1 MLLPNPL
8 TIQLADRAV
17 KACLND
23 APVPIL
29 DIAKNFVECGS
40 HQKFVTNDPYLW
52 VAKLVIS
59 LESYL
64 QKLPEQ
70 IIFVPSETRPKT
82 YGPNKRFQRK
92 FYQNFSKRISKFP
105 YSTLKENERTPIETL
120 KPWVD
125 TLTPYAD
132 ENLEFIPG
140 YYSISGLVSKP
151 TDLSKDDLT
160 AQQFSYPNV
169 PGTIFGTKS
178 VRNKLVDYFS
188 RIKMYI
194 VLHHKDL
201 RDQGLRN
208 LCTNLALDLNTL
220 NPQAKVVDLFFSK
233 NAESTN
239 RSKVSRLVVWFDYL
253 QKHLPLH
260 LPQWSDLN
268 TRAWKASS
276 IFVLLERQHFRSYFF
291 LSFLEQSD
299 NQWDTDKHYL
309 SAIKEINSLQRI
321 YELTN
326 QILVAPTAITSK
338 IVRRKVQLKKTKS
351 QTSTPVPL
359 MLWFEL
365 MTDLLH
371 SDKQIDVILS
381 LFGLINFL
389 TISRFNEVISFQV
402 SQLLFFN
409 RQIAPEREARVLAV
423 DLKKTKT
430 GAQYYEIPLLLDAE
444 ALNLE
449 YLVERLKPFLKHNH
463 LSLREL
469 NHPKYPKMTNAIF
482 NNLLETAWIQFLQK
496 PTIFFDPRDTV
507 FTSHSIRKL
516 SAEFYLNIL
525 NFDLEYVRMLFGHKP
540 TSRVLERVYLQ
551 RSHFQLTQDVLWKLS
566 RE

>member
-1 MLLPNPL
+1 M
-8 TIQLADRAV
+8 
-17 KACLND
+17 
-23 APVPIL
+23 
-29 DIAKNFVECGS
+29 
-40 HQKFVTNDPYLW
+40 
-52 VAKLVIS
+52 
-59 LESYL
+59 
-64 QKLPEQ
+64 
-70 IIFVPSETRPKT
+70 
-82 YGPNKRFQRK
+82 
-92 FYQNFSKRISKFP
+92 
-105 YSTLKENERTPIETL
+105 
-120 KPWVD
+120 
-125 TLTPYAD
+125 
-132 ENLEFIPG
+132 
-140 YYSISGLVSKP
+140 
-151 TDLSKDDLT
+151 
-160 AQQFSYPNV
+160 
-169 PGTIFGTKS
+169 
-178 VRNKLVDYFS
+178 
-188 RIKMYI
+188 
-194 VLHHKDL
+194 
-201 RDQGLRN
+201 
-208 LCTNLALDLNTL
+208 
-220 NPQAKVVDLFFSK
+220 
-233 NAESTN
+233 
-239 RSKVSRLVVWFDYL
+239 
-253 QKHLPLH
+253 
-260 LPQWSDLN
+260 
-268 TRAWKASS
+268 
-276 IFVLLERQHFRSYFF
+276 
-291 LSFLEQSD
+291 EQSD

-402 SQLLFFN
+402 SQLIFFN

-566 RE
+566 SE